1 MKKISKILV
10 ANRGEIALRIMRS
23 CREMGIFTVAV
34 YSEADRNAPFVRY
47 ADESVCIGPPASSQS
62 YLNGNKI
69 IEVCKSLDVDA
80 VHPGYGFL
88 SENAQFARDV
98 EKNGIIFIGPPA
110 EAMEMM
116 GDKLSAKATAKK
128 YNIPMVPGTD
138 GAIDDIK
145 VAIKV
150 AKEIGFPILIKASA
164 GGGGKGMRVVEKESE
179 LEEEVKRASSEALSA
194 FGDGA
199 VFIEKYVEKPRHVE
213 IQVLAD
219 KHGSVVYLFER
230 ECSVQR
236 RHQKVVEEAPSTV
249 LTPEIRIKMGECAV
263 NLSKACGYV
272 GAGTVEF
279 LVDAKKNF
287 YFLEVNTRL
296 QVEHPV
302 TELITGVDLVKE
314 QIKVAQGEKLSFRQE
329 DLKING
335 HAIEVRVYAEDPS
348 NNFLPDIGRLETY
361 KVPQGSGI
369 RVDDGFEEGMDIP
382 IYYDPMIAKLIAF
395 GKDREEAIARLVR
408 AIDEYKINGV
418 ETTLPFCKFVLK
430 HEAFV
435 SGDFDTHFVS
445 KYFSPEKLFSENE
458 EEALVA
464 SLVSARL
471 IHSAKQTTSTAGFT
485 QKSASNWKKNR
496 ISQGD

>member
-1 MKKISKILV
+1 MKKVLI

-23 CREMGIFTVAV
+23 CREMGISTVAV
-34 YSEADRNAPFVRY
+34 FSEADRNAPFVRY
-47 ADESVCIGPPASSQS
+47 ADEAVCIGPPPSSQS
-62 YLNGNKI
+62 YLNGKKI
-69 IEVCKSLDVDA
+69 IEVCKQLKVDA

-88 SENAQFARDV
+88 SENAEFARSVD
-98 EKNGIIFIGPPA
+98 KAGIIFIGPPA

-128 YNIPMVPGTD
+128 HNVPMVPGTE

-145 VAIKV
+145 EAKKV

-164 GGGGKGMRVVEKESE
+164 GGGGKGMRIVEKEND
-179 LEEEVKRASSEALSA
+179 LEEEVKRASSEAKSA
-194 FGDGA
+194 FGDGS

-213 IQVLAD
+213 IQILAD
-219 KHGSVVYLFER
+219 KHGNVVYLFER

-249 LTPEIRIKMGECAV
+249 LTPEIRKKMGECAV
-263 NLSKACGYV
+263 SLSKACGYV

-302 TELITGVDLVKE
+302 TEMITGTDLVKE
-314 QIKVAQGEKLSFRQE
+314 QIKVAQGEKLSFKQE

-335 HAIEVRVYAEDPS
+335 HSIEVRVYAEDPA
-348 NNFLPDIGRLETY
+348 NNFLPDIGRLVSY
-361 KVPQGSGI
+361 KIPQGVGV

-382 IYYDPMIAKLIAF
+382 IYYDPMIAKLISY
-395 GKDREEAIARLVR
+395 GKNREEAIARMIR
-408 AIDEYKINGV
+408 AIDEYKIIGV

-430 HEAFV
+430 HEAFT
-435 SGDFDTHFVS
+435 SGNFDTHFVS
-445 KYFSPEKLFSENE
+445 KYFIPKKLFPESEDE
-458 EEALVA
+458 AFVAALV
-464 SLVSARL
+464 SSRL
-471 IHSAKQTTSTAGFT
+471 MKTAKSNISNNHSASVSK
-485 QKSASNWKKNR
+485 WKKNR
-496 ISQGD
+496 ITEE